1 MEKSGAQTN
10 KIAQINIRVSSHATE
25 DPEKVQTAI
34 RNMLPEENAQDIVF
48 EKTSLTGHHG
58 NPIILF
64 STTITDKNVLPK
76 IVDLLGLKLASLD
89 KETLL
94 QDLAMHLEKS
104 NMFLRFD
111 KQAAFMGSAHFSS
124 VDPIHFKIHFKTKNE
139 DEIKQ
144 ILQNS
149 GLLP

>member
-1 MEKSGAQTN
+1 MEKTGTKSS

-25 DPEKVQTAI
+25 DPEKVQTAV
-34 RNMLPEENAQDIVF
+34 RNLLPEENAADIVF
-48 EKTSLTGHHG
+48 EKNSLSGHHG

-64 STTITDKNVLPK
+64 STSIADKDLLPK
-76 IVDLLGLKLASLD
+76 MLDFLGSKLASLD
-89 KETLL
+89 KETLM
-94 QDLAMHLEKS
+94 QDLALHLEKS

-111 KQAAFMGSAHFSS
+111 KQVAFSGSVHFSN
-124 VDPIHFKIHFKTKNE
+124 VDPIHVKIHFKTKNE

>member
-1 MEKSGAQTN
+1 MEKTGAQTS

-34 RNMLPEENAQDIVF
+34 RNLLPEENRQDITF
-48 EKTSLTGHHG
+48 EKNSLTGHHG

-64 STTITDKNVLPK
+64 STTLTDKNVLPK
-76 IVDLLGLKLASLD
+76 ILDLLGSKLSSLD
-89 KETLL
+89 KDALL
-94 QDLAMHLEKS
+94 QDLALHLEKS

-111 KQAAFMGSAHFSS
+111 KQSAFMGLVHFSS
-124 VDPIHFKIHFKTKNE
+124 VDPIHLKIHFKTKNE
-139 DEIKQ
+139 DEIRQ